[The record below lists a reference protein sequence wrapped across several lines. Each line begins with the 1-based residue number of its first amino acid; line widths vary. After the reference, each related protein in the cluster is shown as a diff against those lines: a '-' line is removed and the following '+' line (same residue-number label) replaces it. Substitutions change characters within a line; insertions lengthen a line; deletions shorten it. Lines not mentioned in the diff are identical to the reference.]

1 MSESVKTGNTEATG
15 QNAERK
21 LYNASGEVM
30 RQGAQQAQATTDD
43 LARFAREQPIATAL
57 AALVIGYILGKI
69 T

>member
-1 MSESVKTGNTEATG
+1 MG
-15 QNAERK
+15 QNADRK

-30 RQGAQQAQATTDD
+30 HQGAQQAQATTDD
-43 LARFAREQPIATAL
+43 LARFAREQPLATAL